1 MSDLPLI
8 TFAFMISI
16 QNTLTCYKK
25 VNHIEKKQNSGVI
38 PNLSPLHLSLFTL
51 VGSAADT
58 LRRTALN
65 YSLPPLQLPA
75 TVPPSIH
82 FHLPFQELV
91 HLFVQPGVTLRRSL
105 KCHIN
110 TKHYIMRSNFL
121 KMYPQAGL
129 PTLFAAAAL
138 ILRGQSCSSVTLQ
151 SNASCR
157 RPLTLVV
164 LPRLHTTTTTTTT
177 GLAWLQ

>member
-1 MSDLPLI
+1 MLSKTVLK
-8 TFAFMISI
+8 
-16 QNTLTCYKK
+16 CHKK
-25 VNHIEKKQNSGVI
+25 VNHIEKKQNRGIIPPTTQPVTFAFKPNTWRGSGGYFEKYCFE
-38 PNLSPLHLSLFTL
+38 LFT
-51 VGSAADT
+51 DT
-58 LRRTALN
+58 PPITSCCPSK
-65 YSLPPLQLPA
+65 YPFSLPF
-75 TVPPSIH
+75 PSTNSS
-82 FHLPFQELV
+82 FCPTWSNTQKK
-91 HLFVQPGVTLRRSL
+91 L

-110 TKHYIMRSNFL
+110 TKHYIMRSNVL

>member
-1 MSDLPLI
+1 
-8 TFAFMISI
+8 MIGI
-16 QNTLTCYKK
+16 KNTLKCHKK
-25 VNHIEKKQNSGVI
+25 VNHIEKKQNGGVI
-38 PNLSPLHLSLFTL
+38 TNLSPLHLRLIFE
-51 VGSAADT
+51 GSAADT
-58 LRRTALN
+58 LRGIALN
-65 YSLPPLQLPA
+65 YSLTPLQLPA
-75 TVPPSIH
+75 AVPPSIH
-82 FHLPFQELV
+82 FHCPFQLLI

-110 TKHYIMRSNFL
+110 TKHYIMRSNVL

-164 LPRLHTTTTTTTT
+164 LPWLHTATTTTTT